1 MSNSINPG
9 AASIAELRFLV
20 VEDHDF
26 QRWVLGSMLKRLG
39 ARYVFQA
46 SDGRE
51 ALEIFRS
58 LEPPIDIIVSDLDM
72 PAMDGME
79 FMRHVG
85 EADTNVS
92 VIVASGLDPCLVASV
107 ENMARAYGVDL
118 LGAIQKPF
126 TSPRLEHL
134 IGRHGTKAANSPHA
148 NKPAPVFSIE
158 EMIRGLDN
166 DEFEPFFQPKVEV
179 ATGRIAGAEAL
190 ARWRHPR
197 KGVVPP
203 FVSPYSFIKPFED
216 NGQID
221 RLTWIMLD
229 KAAGACREW
238 HRAGLNITV
247 SVNLSLQTLGDM
259 TLADRVTELVRDR
272 GLEPRDVILE
282 VTESA
287 KIGNVGNAL
296 ENLSRLRMKGF
307 GLSIDDFG
315 TGYSS
320 LQQLARIPFTEI
332 KIDGSF
338 VRNASTQKAGLVVLE
353 SSLAMARKLKISAV
367 AEGVETESD
376 WRLLERLGCDLAQ
389 GYFIAMPLPAE
400 GFLDWARKRDGIQS
414 RSARR

>member
-1 MSNSINPG
+1 MSNSIDPG
-9 AASIAELRFLV
+9 PALIADLRFLV

-26 QRWVLGSMLKRLG
+26 QRWMLDSMLKQLG

-46 SDGRE
+46 RDGRE

-85 EADTNVS
+85 EAGTNVS
-92 VIVASGLDPCLVASV
+92 AIVASALDPSLVASV
-107 ENMARAYGVDL
+107 ENMARAYGVDF
-118 LGAIQKPF
+118 LGAIPKPF
-126 TSPRLEHL
+126 TSPKLEHL
-134 IGRHGTKAANSPHA
+134 IARRGAKAARSQHA
-148 NKPAPVFSIE
+148 NKPAPVFGLD
-158 EMIRGLDN
+158 EMIEGLDN

-179 ATGRIAGAEAL
+179 ATGRLVGAEAL

-203 FVSPYSFIKPFED
+203 FVPPLAFIKPFED

-229 KAAGACREW
+229 KAARSCREW
-238 HRAGLNITV
+238 RRAGVNITV
-247 SVNLSLQTLGDM
+247 SVNLSLQTLVDV
-259 TLADRVTELVRDR
+259 TLADRLTQLVRDR
-272 GLEPRDVILE
+272 GLEPRDLVLE

-287 KIGNVGNAL
+287 RLAHMGNAL

-307 GLSIDDFG
+307 GLSIDDYG

-320 LQQLARIPFTEI
+320 LQQLTRIAFTEI

-338 VRNASTQKAGLVVLE
+338 VRNASTQEAGLVVLE

-367 AEGVETESD
+367 AEGVETDAD
-376 WRLLERLGCDLAQ
+376 WRLLERLGWDVAQ
-389 GYFIAMPLPAE
+389 GYFIAKPLPGE
-400 GFLDWARKRDGIQS
+400 DFLGWAGKR
-414 RSARR
+414 R

>member
-1 MSNSINPG
+1 MSNSNNPG
-9 AASIAELRFLV
+9 PASIAELRFLV

-58 LEPPIDIIVSDLDM
+58 LEPRIDIIVSDLDM
-72 PAMDGME
+72 PAMDGLE

-85 EADTNVS
+85 EAGTNVS
-92 VIVASGLDPCLVASV
+92 VIVASALDPSLIASV
-107 ENMARAYGVDL
+107 QNMARAYGVDL
-118 LGAIQKPF
+118 LGALRKPF
-126 TSPRLEHL
+126 TLPKLEQL
-134 IGRHGTKAANSPHA
+134 IGQRGTKAAGSPQANS
-148 NKPAPVFSIE
+148 PAPVFSLD
-158 EMIRGLDN
+158 EMIDGLNN
-166 DEFEPFFQPKVEV
+166 DEFEPFFQPKVEI
-179 ATGRIAGAEAL
+179 ATGRIAGFEAL
-190 ARWRHPR
+190 ARWRHPG

-203 FVSPYSFIKPFED
+203 FVPPYAFIKPFED
-216 NGQID
+216 NGHID

-229 KAAGACREW
+229 KAAGNCREW
-238 HRAGLNITV
+238 HRAGVNATV
-247 SVNLSLQTLGDM
+247 SVNLSLQTLTDM
-259 TLADRVTELVRDR
+259 TLADRVTQLVRDR

-287 KIGNVGNAL
+287 SLVNVGMAL

-307 GLSIDDFG
+307 GLSIDDYG

-320 LQQLARIPFTEI
+320 LQQLARIAFSEI

-338 VRNASTQKAGLVVLE
+338 VRNASTQEAGLVVLE
-353 SSLAMARKLKISAV
+353 SSLAMARKLKIPAV
-367 AEGVETESD
+367 AEGVETDSD

-389 GYFIAMPLPAE
+389 GYFIAMPLPGEAL
-400 GFLDWARKRDGIQS
+400 LDWT
-414 RSARR
+414 RRRR